1 MALAFYYVGQH
12 EKALETLETTR
23 RLFPSEHLVM
33 LNSVRIFT
41 YLAKYKE
48 SRELFENS
56 FGSENLNNII
66 SYYLGHVGIAYFNTG
81 EKSKSSEFLNE
92 LLSRS
97 NNSPVG
103 SPSFLQLPFIRQWV
117 KMTML
122 FKHLKKLIMIVK
134 WKCTGLKWNL
144 SSIHCMGIHNLR
156 SCYWKLVLKT
166 EYCSEMINT

>member
-103 SPSFLQLPFIRQWV
+103 SPSFFAAAIYTAMGENDNAIQTLEKAYNDREVEMYWLKVEP
-117 KMTML
+117 L
-122 FKHLKKLIMIVK
+122 FNTLHGDPQFEKLLLKIGFK
-134 WKCTGLKWNL
+134 N
-144 SSIHCMGIHNLR
+144 
-156 SCYWKLVLKT
+156 
-166 EYCSEMINT
+166 